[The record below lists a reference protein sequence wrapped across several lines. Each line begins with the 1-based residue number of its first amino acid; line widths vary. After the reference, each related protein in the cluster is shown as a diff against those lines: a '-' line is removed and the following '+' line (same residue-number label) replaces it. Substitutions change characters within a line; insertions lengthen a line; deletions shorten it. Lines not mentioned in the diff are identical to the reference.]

1 MLFHCAATF
10 NLQNLVLALERDR
23 RELNIHCDMAKGAE
37 DTNCTIDMRN
47 ETGVLQQNCF
57 QTSGRDAICKLGELT
72 LGKYWIQAYDQEWKE
87 TAAVERVFLFT
98 KELYEDLISS

>member
-1 MLFHCAATF
+1 MLT
-10 NLQNLVLALERDR
+10 VERNM

-37 DTNCTIDMRN
+37 DKNCTIEMRN

-57 QTSGRDAICKLGELT
+57 QTIGRDATCKLDELT

-87 TAAVERVFLFT
+87 TPAVERAFFFT
-98 KELYEDLISS
+98 EELYEDLISS